1 VLLDARVL
9 QGLAP
14 SASLSAESGK
24 SEKGLPPTP
33 KKQSPPKNVVEPKE
47 RGRPLATPAAAEWS
61 KNVSSPSSHPPV
73 VTPGRVVAGPGP
85 GPDSGPLFADEG
97 VREFLPRKTVIE
109 FPQKVLSPLR
119 KQGSDPKA
127 LQESGGKDS
136 SSSSSSSSSSDSE
149 SDEEGES
156 ADAGPQAAS
165 GGRGGRPKPQ
175 ASRLLEDRAPG
186 PAVSAKERTRSQPDL
201 TSPEGPRQAKKKG
214 STIKPVEDRKDTKPK
229 TTAPKSQANK
239 EFMKQNVK
247 EKQLQKILRSNE
259 TDKESQ
265 KPPKV
270 EKILPAHTKPGL
282 STQPAGGPAPIQL
295 ADRAGAAGPPARG
308 GEVAVPL
315 SLEESLGKQVP
326 QGPLKATE
334 ELLESQAPGRSLQP
348 GPAPNEGVLEDK
360 AAGLEPE
367 GGAGMAEEPAP
378 PGGPDST
385 QEPAQATSASEPL
398 DITSYKNIQHHD
410 YTPYTFLDLNL
421 DLFKFRMPQPS
432 SGRESPRH

>member
-1 VLLDARVL
+1 M
-9 QGLAP
+9 
-14 SASLSAESGK
+14 
-24 SEKGLPPTP
+24 
-33 KKQSPPKNVVEPKE
+33 
-47 RGRPLATPAAAEWS
+47 
-61 KNVSSPSSHPPV
+61 
-73 VTPGRVVAGPGP
+73 AGPGP

-97 VREFLPRKTVIE
+97 VREFLSRKTVIE

-156 ADAGPQAAS
+156 ADAGPRVAS

-175 ASRLLEDRAPG
+175 ASRPLEDRAPG
-186 PAVSAKERTRSQPDL
+186 PAVSAKERTRSQPGL
-201 TSPEGPRQAKKKG
+201 TSPEGTRQAKKKG
-214 STIKPVEDRKDTKPK
+214 GTIKPVEDRKDTKPK
-229 TTAPKSQANK
+229 TTAPKSQVNK

-265 KPPKV
+265 KLPKV

-315 SLEESLGKQVP
+315 SCEESFGKQVP

-385 QEPAQATSASEPL
+385 QGIPSLALLRSLFPWRVVSLRGLWAGAAGAPAEVHLQRPARPPHEQRTVRGARGTHALCTGSLGRLLLVPRGQGRVSAHRCQS
-398 DITSYKNIQHHD
+398 
-410 YTPYTFLDLNL
+410 
-421 DLFKFRMPQPS
+421 LFAWESDQELA
-432 SGRESPRH
+432 GRRVLRKGS